1 MSVDCDFF
9 RTRRRGTGYIG
20 GSCRRLRGVKMRK
33 LLWLFTAAATAC
45 SSAQPNAT
53 LQADLDQVPGSW
65 PHPLQVRPTETS
77 QAMVVTDAPLATAAG
92 VEVMRQ
98 GGNAVDAAVAT
109 AFALAVVYP
118 EAGNIGG
125 GGFMVARM
133 ADGSAAA
140 LDFREKAPL
149 SATRDMFLDADGDLS
164 NRSVLGHLASG
175 VPGAVM
181 GLWEAHRRFG
191 SMPWAELVQP
201 AITLAQDGFIV
212 DRELASSVRN
222 AASRLRGF
230 DASAALFLPD
240 GEPIAEGTRW
250 RNPDLARVLRRIAD
264 HGPAGFYEGE
274 TADLIVAEMQRGG
287 GIITH
292 EDLRRY
298 RAEWRTPVEFTYR
311 GHRILSMPPAS
322 SGGITLAI
330 MANVL
335 DGYPLDRLGWNTA
348 PTLHLVAEAMRRA
361 FADRNHF
368 LGDPAFVEFP
378 QALLTSTSYAARLR
392 GSIDRQRAT
401 SSTQVHP
408 GAGEVREPEHTT
420 HFSIVDQHGNAVAL
434 TTTINDLYGSAV
446 TIGGAGIVMNN
457 EMDDFAAKPGT
468 PNMFGLVQ
476 GEANAIEPEKRMLS
490 AMAPTI
496 VLDRNGRVL
505 MVTGAGGGP
514 RIITAVFQVISN
526 IIDHGMDVG
535 TAVHAPRIH
544 HQHLPD
550 VLYYENGGMSE
561 LRITQLREMGHTVEP
576 RRSGTAPTILRRRGV
591 WTAVPDPRT
600 GGSAGGF

>member
-1 MSVDCDFF
+1 M
-9 RTRRRGTGYIG
+9 G
-20 GSCRRLRGVKMRK
+20 RLVWV
-33 LLWLFTAAATAC
+33 LAAATAC
-45 SSAQPNAT
+45 GTAPTNAT
-53 LQADLDQVPGSW
+53 LQTDLADVPGSW
-65 PHPLQVRPTETS
+65 PHALQVRPAEAA
-77 QAMVVTDAPLATAAG
+77 QAMVVTDAPLATAVG

-133 ADGSAAA
+133 ADGTAAA
-140 LDFREKAPL
+140 LDFREQAPL
-149 SATRDMFLDADGDLS
+149 ASSRDMFLDAGGNLS
-164 NRSVLGHLASG
+164 SRSVIGHLASG

-191 SMPWAELVQP
+191 SQPWPELLQP
-201 AITLAQDGFIV
+201 AIRLAEEGFSV
-212 DRELASSVRN
+212 DRELAASVRS
-222 AASRLRGF
+222 AASRLRQF
-230 DASAALFLPD
+230 DGSAALLLP
-240 GEPIAEGTRW
+240 GGAPLAEGSRW
-250 RNPDLARVLRRIAD
+250 RNPDLARVLRRVAE

-298 RAEWRTPVEFTYR
+298 RAEWRTPIEFTYR
-311 GHRILSMPPAS
+311 GHRVLSMPPAS

-330 MANVL
+330 IANIL
-335 DGYPLDRLGWNTA
+335 DGYPLDRLGWNTQ

-368 LGDPAFVEFP
+368 LGDPAFVQFP
-378 QALLTSTSYAARLR
+378 QALLISPSYAARLR
-392 GSIDRQRAT
+392 ATIDRQRA
-401 SSTQVHP
+401 SPSASVRP
-408 GAGEVREPEHTT
+408 GNGEVQEAEHTT
-420 HFSIVDQHGNAVAL
+420 HFSVVDPFGNAVAL
-434 TTTINDLYGSAV
+434 TTTINELYGSAV
-446 TIGGAGIVMNN
+446 TIGGAGFLMNN
-457 EMDDFAAKPGT
+457 EMDDFAAKPGA

-476 GEANAIEPEKRMLS
+476 GEANAIEPGKRMLS
-490 AMAPTI
+490 AMTPTI

-505 MVTGAGGGP
+505 MVTGARGGP

-526 IIDHGMDVG
+526 VLDHGMDVG

-550 VLYYENGGMSE
+550 VLYHENGGMSAQ
-561 LRITQLREMGHTVEP
+561 RSAQLREMGHAVEGRATV
-576 RRSGTAPTILRRRGV
+576 GTAPTILRRRGV
-591 WTAVPDPRT
+591 WTGIPDPRT
-600 GGSAGGF
+600 GGSAAGF